1 MPELPFPDP
10 PAPHPHP
17 DEGGGIGWGR
27 PVSPPNVWLCAER
40 PGGSGE
46 LGPLWA
52 RRVIRALTERN
63 ERVIVRALRG
73 YPGLAA
79 DAAALLRVAG
89 ATGRLPVALMPT
101 VCSAARTRTLLRAVP
116 THTTHQATNHEA
128 ATESRSAT
136 AVGVATAAVPAIEGC
151 AATRGCPDTV
161 GVAADTERAAIV
173 DRAATADCVAGG
185 AATDELTDRGHT
197 AATGGPGVAAAGEL
211 ATHGQPPVTDEVA
224 VTGHRAV
231 NEGFPVTDRFAVAEA
246 SATTGPA
253 TTGTETTEPGWP
265 VPAIVGVGRRR
276 AGVEHGPAAAVIVL
290 AGPVAADARLPRRT
304 MPSAR
309 VLGQWARVLE
319 PAGVLGVLSPPPV
332 GRHRAPGG
340 RWEGSPVPGLAE
352 VGLSWTDHLVLVH
365 APTRGN
371 GADTGLDHPE
381 RPRRPELPF
390 VQTHTCLDLFEPA
403 HFTDATALADPWA
416 TR

>member
-1 MPELPFPDP
+1 
-10 PAPHPHP
+10 
-17 DEGGGIGWGR
+17 
-27 PVSPPNVWLCAER
+27 V
-40 PGGSGE
+40 
-46 LGPLWA
+46 LGPRWA

-101 VCSAARTRTLLRAVP
+101 PCVAARTRTLLRAVR
-116 THTTHQATNHEA
+116 TDITHHTTNYEA
-128 ATESRSAT
+128 AAESRSAT
-136 AVGVATAAVPAIEGC
+136 AVGVATAAAPATERH
-151 AATRGCPDTV
+151 AATRGCPDT
-161 GVAADTERAAIV
+161 GGAPADTEHGATV
-173 DRAATADCVAGG
+173 DRAATADCAAGR

-197 AATGGPGVAAAGEL
+197 AATGGFGVAAAGEA
-211 ATHGQPPVTDEVA
+211 ATHGQPPVTDELA

-231 NEGFPVTDRFAVAEA
+231 TEVFPVTEGFAVAEA
-246 SATTGPA
+246 SATTGPVTSWPDA
-253 TTGTETTEPGWP
+253 AGWP
-265 VPAIVGVGRRR
+265 VPAIVGVGHRR
-276 AGVEHGPAAAVIVL
+276 AGVEYGPAAAVIVL

-304 MPSAR
+304 LPSAR

-319 PAGVLGVLSPPPV
+319 AGGVLGVLSPPPV
-332 GRHRAPGG
+332 GRHRARGG

-365 APTRGN
+365 APTTG
-371 GADTGLDHPE
+371 TGLDYPGL
-381 RPRRPELPF
+381 PRRPELPF
-390 VQTHTCLDLFEPA
+390 AQAHTCLDLFESA
-403 HFTDATALADPWA
+403 QFTDATALADPWA